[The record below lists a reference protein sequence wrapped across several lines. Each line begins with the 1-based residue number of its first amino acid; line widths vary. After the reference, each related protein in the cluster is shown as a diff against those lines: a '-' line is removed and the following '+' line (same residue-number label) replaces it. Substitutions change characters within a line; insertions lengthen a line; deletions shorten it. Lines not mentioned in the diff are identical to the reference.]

1 MTRLAISENAMKHGR
16 GMVSFLLER
25 VYTDCT
31 NIKFV
36 TLVMNN
42 S

>member
-25 VYTDCT
+25 VYTE
-31 NIKFV
+31 NIKS
-36 TLVMNN
+36 LLHW
-42 S
+42 